1 MNWKSVAYNFVL
13 IFIGICIAH
22 ATSQDFI
29 KGEQAGGP
37 VNLSGL
43 SPDIF
48 DGAFFGSTGW
58 VFDTTSYSLTSSQAA
73 FLKDNAA
80 DGKPI
85 GQNLTPLRCGR
96 GPA

>member
-1 MNWKSVAYNFVL
+1 MKYIFALIVIAAFTGIAY
-13 IFIGICIAH
+13 G
-22 ATSQDFI
+22 QDFV
-29 KGEQAGGP
+29 KGDLPGGP

-48 DGAFFGSTGW
+48 DGAFFGSDGW
-58 VFDTTSYSLTSSQAA
+58 TFDTTSYSLTSSQAA

-96 GPA
+96 GMQ